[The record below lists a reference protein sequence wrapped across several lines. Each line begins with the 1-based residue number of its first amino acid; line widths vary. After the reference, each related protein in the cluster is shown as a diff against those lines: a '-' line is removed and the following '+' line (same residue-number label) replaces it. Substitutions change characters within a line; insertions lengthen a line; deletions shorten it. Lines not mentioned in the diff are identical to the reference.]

1 MPDLGQ
7 YAVEVSLAYAVS
19 LTLLFIIV
27 GLTVRR
33 SRRVTAQ
40 LAQGE
45 NNGSSPIF
53 DDLATGDRCGLR
65 GFGCLW
71 HDARQSR

>member
-33 SRRVTAQ
+33 SRRVKAQ
-40 LAQGE
+40 LEQVE
-45 NNGSSPIF
+45 KNG
-53 DDLATGDRCGLR
+53 
-65 GFGCLW
+65 
-71 HDARQSR
+71 

>member
-33 SRRVTAQ
+33 SRRVKAQ
-40 LAQGE
+40 LENVE
-45 NNGSSPIF
+45 NNG
-53 DDLATGDRCGLR
+53 
-65 GFGCLW
+65 
-71 HDARQSR
+71 

>member
-33 SRRVTAQ
+33 SRRVKAQ
-40 LAQGE
+40 LEQVE
-45 NNGSSPIF
+45 NNG
-53 DDLATGDRCGLR
+53 
-65 GFGCLW
+65 
-71 HDARQSR
+71 

>member
-33 SRRVTAQ
+33 SRRVKAQ
-40 LAQGE
+40 LEQVE
-45 NNGSSPIF
+45 DNG
-53 DDLATGDRCGLR
+53 
-65 GFGCLW
+65 
-71 HDARQSR
+71 

>member
-33 SRRVTAQ
+33 SRRVKAQ
-40 LAQGE
+40 LEKVE
-45 NNGSSPIF
+45 NNG
-53 DDLATGDRCGLR
+53 
-65 GFGCLW
+65 
-71 HDARQSR
+71 